1 MSESPQPPEAAPP
14 PESTS
19 RRINWHR
26 VRVYL
31 LSILLMLTMW
41 FCATT
46 LTIRLHPKRVVDEML
61 AQLPISSSTG
71 RVYWMNRRTLKI
83 EDVKLGSD
91 KTGGVF
97 FYADSIVI
105 TASPIGLWRRH
116 VAKVQVTGG
125 QLFTKPLY
133 ATMDKIGAGKGN
145 GIDWV
150 IGRLEISR
158 GTLML
163 DNLVANTSI
172 PVRLGVRQPIVLNG
186 LRLGKPDASLEMTQE
201 RMSEIVNVAI
211 VSPVDP
217 LSPVFFFPLTR
228 VRYTWAEI
236 WHHHIREIDFVRPTM
251 FLGEDLFWLTEEIKA
266 EHATSTPVSNP
277 APTAHQGSYLDAVGE
292 IEQASNPGLAA
303 PWQVGHLEVQF
314 GQLAVNAFG
323 QPVVHLPFFFG
334 TKVDDIRLDQLNQIS
349 AKAVVPIQNLTQ
361 DYPDYKVRIVNLHG
375 RLYFSWPPTDAK
387 ANNVVNNIDVDEVS
401 WNNIPV
407 TGVSTTVT
415 FDPNGVYGKLFG
427 KCEGGQLNGNF
438 EFYYTKGFT
447 WNVDLFADKI
457 NCQPIA
463 EKLAGKYVNLT
474 GELDGRLAVQG
485 KATEILNC
493 NGSLDLPNPGT
504 LEIKSMNELLDR
516 LPADTIALKRDA
528 LKIAVSA
535 LQTYPY
541 DSGRLTINYKPT
553 GGESSLK
560 LDGPRG
566 QRQFEIYL
574 HPWSLSDNG
583 GDER

>member
-1 MSESPQPPEAAPP
+1 MTEPLQPPEAPP
-14 PESTS
+14 PPDSTGL
-19 RRINWHR
+19 RINWHR

-31 LSILLMLTMW
+31 LSILIMLTMW
-41 FCATT
+41 FCATI
-46 LTIRLHPKRVVDEML
+46 LTIKLRPQRAVNELL
-61 AQLPISSSTG
+61 AQLPFSSSTG
-71 RVYWMNRRTLKI
+71 KVYWLNRRTLKI
-83 EDVKLGSD
+83 DDVKLG
-91 KTGGVF
+91 GF
-97 FYADSIVI
+97 FYADSII
-105 TASPIGLWRRH
+105 LTASPVGLWRH
-116 VAKVQVTGG
+116 HIAKVQITGG

-133 ATMDKIGAGKGN
+133 AVMDQIGAGDGN
-145 GIDWV
+145 GLDWV

-158 GTLML
+158 GTVML
-163 DNLVANTSI
+163 DNFVANTSI

-186 LRLGKPDASLEMTQE
+186 LRLGKPDASPEMMQE
-201 RMSEIVNVAI
+201 RTAEVVNVAM

-228 VRYTWAEI
+228 VRYTYSEI
-236 WHHHIREIDFVRPTM
+236 WHHHIREIDMVRPTM
-251 FLGEDLFWLTEEIKA
+251 FLGEDLFWLTKEIKS
-266 EHATSTPVSNP
+266 ENSS
-277 APTAHQGSYLDAVGE
+277 PTV
-292 IEQASNPGLAA
+292 NPGLAA
-303 PWQVGHLEVQF
+303 PWRVGHLEVQF

-334 TKVDDIRLDQLNQIS
+334 TKVDDIRLDQLDQIS
-349 AKAVVPIQNLTQ
+349 AKAVVPIYRLDQ
-361 DYPDYKVRIVNLHG
+361 DYPDYKVRIVNLRG
-375 RLYFSWPPTDAK
+375 KLYFSWPPSDAT
-387 ANNVVNNIDVDEVS
+387 ANNVVNNIDLDEVS
-401 WNNIPV
+401 WNDIPA

-447 WNVDLFADKI
+447 WNVDFFASKI

-463 EKLAGKYVNLT
+463 AKLAGKYINLT

-504 LEIKSMNELLDR
+504 LDIKSMDELLDR
-516 LPADTIALKRDA
+516 LPANTSTMKRDA
-528 LKIAVSA
+528 LKIAISA
-535 LQTYPY
+535 FQTYPY
-541 DSGRLTINYKPT
+541 GYGRLKIDYKPT

-566 QRQFEIYL
+566 QRQFDIYF
-574 HPWSLSDNG
+574 HPWSLSDNT
-583 GDER
+583 GDRR